1 MIGEDIAF
9 GDPKNGVALLLK
21 NGLQSATFFHAI
33 DSSDDPIYTP
43 LHGRGARKVDL
54 ELDGIE
60 ICCQN
65 SSVVPES
72 DKHSSDADLDELDED
87 TSSGEAEL
95 AWSDHGS
102 NHG

>member
-1 MIGEDIAF
+1 M
-9 GDPKNGVALLLK
+9 LK
-21 NGLQSATFFHAI
+21 NGLQSATFFHSV

-43 LHGRGARKVDL
+43 LHWQGNRKVDL
-54 ELDGIE
+54 ELDSIE

-72 DKHSSDADLDELDED
+72 DEHSSDADLDELDED
-87 TSSGEAEL
+87 TSFGEEAL